1 MRIAMLKWTDKQREY
16 LREAIHRWN
25 FKVGAVRSGKTFQD
39 KEHLIPYRI
48 RERIGKDGIVL
59 LVGVTEATL
68 ERNVLRPMRDKF
80 GHQLVGRISQN
91 KVWLFGE
98 ECYALGAEKIN
109 QVSKIQGS
117 SIKYC
122 YGDEVAKWHRDVFD
136 IIKSR
141 LDQDYSL
148 FDGTCNPEQANHWLK
163 AFLESDADIYC
174 QHYIIDDN
182 TYLSKTFIENLKKEY
197 AGTVYYDRYILGLWV
212 NAEGIIYRKFADN
225 PDRYKIKYECSYDE
239 NRRKWIDNLPRGETI
254 IGIDYGGTKSGQAFV
269 CTRISND
276 YRKIIVLASK
286 RIIERLDDEQLLKQ
300 QLDFI
305 EYCMTKFHT
314 NIDYVYPDNESST
327 HIRSLDNA
335 VTKKG
340 WDTIVRGSKKEEIL
354 TRIECQN
361 KMLSFDIFYYLE
373 NECDSLVS
381 AMKEALWNSKIKS
394 AEGKDERLDDFSTDI
409 DSLDA
414 YEYTYERYIKRII
427 DAINME
433 AIYDV

>member
-1 MRIAMLKWTDKQREY
+1 MLKWTNKQREY
-16 LREAIHRWN
+16 LQKATHRWN

-39 KEHLIPYRI
+39 KEDLIPRRI
-48 RERIGKDGIVL
+48 RERHGKDGIVL

-163 AFLESDADIYC
+163 EFLDSDADIYM
-174 QHYIIDDN
+174 QHYVIDDN
-182 TYLSKTFIENLKKEY
+182 NYLSQTFINNLKKEY
-197 AGTVYYDRYILGLWV
+197 AGTVKYDRYILGLWV
-212 NAEGIIYRKFADN
+212 NAEGIIYHKFADN
-225 PDRYKIKYECSYDE
+225 PDKYKIKYECNYNE
-239 NRRKWIDNLPRGETI
+239 KKQKWEDNIPIGETI

-269 CTRISND
+269 CTRISHD
-276 YRKIIVLASK
+276 YRKVIVMASK
-286 RIIERLDDEQLLKQ
+286 RIIERLDDEQLLKE
-300 QLDFI
+300 QLNFI
-305 EYCMTKFHT
+305 QYCMTKFHT
-314 NIDYVYPDNESST
+314 KIDYIYPDNESST

-335 VTKKG
+335 CNKRG
-340 WDTIVRGSKKEEIL
+340 WDITVRGSWKVEIL
-354 TRIECQN
+354 TRIDCQQ
-361 KMLSFDIFYYLE
+361 KMLSYDIFFYVDG
-373 NECDSLVS
+373 ECDSLVE
-381 AMKEALWNSKIKS
+381 AMKTALWNPDIKS
-394 AEGKDERLDDFSTDI
+394 SEGKDERLDNFTTDI

-414 YEYTYERYIKRII
+414 FEYSYERDISSII
-427 DAINME
+427 DAIDME
-433 AIYDV
+433 GIYA